1 MVDLPAPTDDG
12 LCIPEV
18 GEWSKDKHY
27 YLSRYIHGFTTAMKD
42 KKWGG
47 LHYIDLFAGAGI
59 ERLKKSQTLE
69 WGSPLIA
76 AQATYPF
83 DGLHFCDKDKK
94 KYEALKIRTEK
105 FRLDAQVLCGDANYK
120 IHEIIKTI
128 PDGSLSLAFID
139 PYGLHLEFETLRIL
153 AQKRAD
159 LLIFFPDQIDVLRNW
174 EHNYFDN
181 PNSTLDSCLG
191 KGADWRALINK
202 MPRNRLVEKIQE
214 LYIQQIKTLGYT
226 EFEYERIYNQ
236 NKPLYRLIFCAR
248 HKVASKIW
256 RGISGKKHNG
266 QRSFDFGE

>member
-1 MVDLPAPTDDG
+1 MVDLPVPTDDG

-83 DGLHFCDKDKK
+83 DGLHFCDKDKEK
-94 KYEALKIRTEK
+94 HEALKKRVQKIRP
-105 FRLDAQVLCGDANYK
+105 DAQILLGDVNK
-120 IHEIIKTI
+120 RINEIVRGI
-128 PDGSLSLAFID
+128 PDRALSLAFID
-139 PYGLHLEFETLRIL
+139 PYGLHLEFETLKIL
-153 AQKRAD
+153 SQKRAD
-159 LLIFFPDQIDVLRNW
+159 LIIFFPDHLDVLRNW
-174 EHNYFDN
+174 KKYYLEN
-181 PNSTLDSCLG
+181 PDSNLDRCLG
-191 KGADWRALINK
+191 KQADWRALTKKI
-202 MPRNRLVEKIQE
+202 PPDRLGEKLQE
-214 LYIQQIKTLGYT
+214 LYIQQIKSLGYT

-248 HKVASKIW
+248 HKAASKIW